1 MTIEACPRDGTAYYR
16 PDELAR
22 AVRRLILAL
31 DAVLVVA
38 AMALSA
44 GLHVVLRDRIAGLR
58 EPPPFAHYV
67 LVIYLAVPLWL
78 GLVALFG
85 LHRVFERTWTRFE
98 LFIDLLKMHVAGFVA
113 LSAALFFTQTTINRS
128 LVAMFL
134 ACSMLLTYGS
144 RSALGLWR
152 RYQHGRGQTRTRLLL
167 VGAAADVKRFAD
179 ETAAS
184 ALPPAIVGVLGPDAT
199 DGLPHLG
206 AITDIERILHEE
218 PLDHVLF
225 FPPYHQPAEVS
236 DALRACEV
244 VGVPAG
250 FAIPMVQPTDAP
262 PQIVERFERPFMSFD
277 AAPKSAERLA
287 IKHAFDWLASLVG
300 VIVLSPLLITVS
312 LMILVTMGRPVF
324 FLQTRAGVF
333 GRQFRMIKFRTMVQ
347 DAEAKR
353 DTLLEKNEMT
363 GPVFKVTTDPRV
375 TRLGRLLRKTSI
387 DELPQLFN
395 VIAGSMS
402 LVGPRPL
409 PIKEQQQIR
418 GWHRRRLSMKPGIT
432 CIWQIS
438 GRSGID
444 FEEWMRLD
452 ERYIREWSLRLD
464 LKILFKTIPAVLFAR
479 GAK

>member
-1 MTIEACPRDGTAYYR
+1 MAPRR
-16 PDELAR
+16 EQSSL
-22 AVRRLILAL
+22 RRLVLVG
-31 DAVLVVA
+31 DVVLVVA
-38 AMALSA
+38 ALALAA
-44 GLHVVLRDRIAGLR
+44 GLHAALRTRYGMFKV
-58 EPPPFAHYV
+58 PPRFDEYAMIV
-67 LVIYLAVPLWL
+67 YLSVPLWL
-78 GLVALFG
+78 SLMAVFG

-98 LFIDLLKMHVAGFVA
+98 LFIDLLKVHVAGFIA
-113 LSAALFFTQTTINRS
+113 LSSALFFTQTTINRS

-134 ACSMLLTYGS
+134 GCSLLLTYAS
-144 RSALGLWR
+144 RSVLGMWQ
-152 RYQHGRGQTRTRLLL
+152 RYQHDRGQMRTRLLL

-179 ETAAS
+179 DTSIAS
-184 ALPPAIVGVLGPDAT
+184 LPPTIVGVLGPDSAEN
-199 DGLPHLG
+199 LRHLG
-206 AITDIERILHEE
+206 ALADIERILHDE
-218 PLDHVLF
+218 PLDQVLF
-225 FPPYHQPAEVS
+225 FPPYHQPAEVAE
-236 DALRACEV
+236 ALRACEV

-262 PQIVERFERPFMSFD
+262 PQIVERFDRPFMSFD

-287 IKHAFDWLASLVG
+287 IKHAFDWVASLLG
-300 VIVLSPLLITVS
+300 VLVLSPLLLVVCV
-312 LMILVTMGRPVF
+312 LILLTMGRPIF
-324 FLQTRAGVF
+324 FLQSRAGLH

-347 DAEAKR
+347 DAESKR
-353 DTLLEKNEMT
+353 DSLLDKNEMT

-375 TRLGRLLRKTSI
+375 TRLGHVLRKTSI

-395 VIAGSMS
+395 VLAGSMS

-464 LKILFKTIPAVLFAR
+464 LKILFKTLPAVLFAR